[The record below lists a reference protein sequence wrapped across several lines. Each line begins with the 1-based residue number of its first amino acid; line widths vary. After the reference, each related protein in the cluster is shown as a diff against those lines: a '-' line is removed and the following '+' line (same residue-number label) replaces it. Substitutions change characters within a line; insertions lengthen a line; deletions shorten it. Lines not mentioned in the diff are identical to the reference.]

1 MLNTSGFGW
10 NDEKKCVEVDS
21 DEAWQSYVQHH
32 KNVEGWRNK
41 TFPIYERFAYIFGKV
56 RATGKEVETLVNM
69 IEKDNLE
76 VGSEIGEGLS
86 PMSMDQGQ
94 TKSFKRKWA
103 TLTDL
108 LVGNLEK
115 FAYIFQDV
123 MEKSNQN
130 VNNIL
135 GKLSNESIN
144 SQVVANMLIK
154 MSLLLHQRVRVQKM
168 LLKQPEHAETFRI
181 MQNDEER
188 KEFLE
193 ELILGGYND

>member
-1 MLNTSGFGW
+1 
-10 NDEKKCVEVDS
+10 
-21 DEAWQSYVQHH
+21 
-32 KNVEGWRNK
+32 
-41 TFPIYERFAYIFGKV
+41 
-56 RATGKEVETLVNM
+56 M
-69 IEKDNLE
+69 IENENEDDLE

-103 TLTDL
+103 TSTDL

-130 VNNIL
+130 VNNLL

-144 SQVVANMLIK
+144 SKVVANMLIK
-154 MSLLLHQRVRVQKM
+154 MNLLLHQRVRVQKM
-168 LLKQPEHAETFRI
+168 LLKQPEHAEIFRT
-181 MQNDEER
+181 MRNDEER

-193 ELILGGYND
+193 ELILGGNDD